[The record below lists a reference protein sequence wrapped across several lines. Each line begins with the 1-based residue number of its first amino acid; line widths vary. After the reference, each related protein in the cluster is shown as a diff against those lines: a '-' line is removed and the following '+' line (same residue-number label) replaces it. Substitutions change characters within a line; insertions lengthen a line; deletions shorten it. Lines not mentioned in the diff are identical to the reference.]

1 MFGKTDSKIEDSHI
15 LLEQMKAAKNAI
27 EFRACFN
34 SFLSNCRAITYALQE
49 EGNHIKGF
57 DEWYYERQE
66 EMRKDQLLRFIHEAR
81 IDDFHKGVSRV
92 VFPSTYVKYFSSS
105 EAGPPPT
112 ENAKM
117 VIGSEGIYWLI
128 DKGTSRERRIPITR
142 GGIWRTE
149 AALDNAPTEHRGETV
164 EKNDPVSIC
173 SFALEY
179 LSSLVRE
186 AKEKFSYS
194 Y

>member
-15 LLEQMKAAKNAI
+15 LLEKMKAVKSAL
-27 EFRACFN
+27 EFRAYFN
-34 SFLSNCRAITYALQE
+34 SFLDSCRAITYALQE
-49 EGNHIKGF
+49 EGNHIRGF
-57 DEWYYERQE
+57 DKWYLDKQE
-66 EMRKDQLLRFIHEAR
+66 EMRNDQLLRFIHDAR

-92 VFPSTYVKYFSSS
+92 VFPSTYVDHFLTS

-112 ENAKM
+112 EDAKI
-117 VIGSEGIYWLI
+117 VIGSQGIYWLI
-128 DKGTSRERRIPITR
+128 DEGTSRERRIPLTR
-142 GGIWRTE
+142 GGSWITE
-149 AALDNAPTEHRGETV
+149 TALVGAPTEHKGETI

-173 SFALEY
+173 TFALEY

-186 AKEKFSYS
+186 AKDKFTYS